1 MLHNIRN
8 RIVVKMILIVSA
20 CMALLC
26 GVLVTLS
33 TMEQR
38 KQYLE
43 ELKMTGNVVR
53 ASIASEQ
60 ERITKAKDQ
69 IKSRPT
75 DYSVSPE
82 AKALQHSI
90 ESFLDSG
97 EMTNVYVFYPE
108 IVEKEGKTFLVT
120 LQANQT
126 MYDGGLKPLTEY
138 ELTPQFRKAYES
150 ALDTGTG
157 MTQAYEDSLGT
168 WVSIIYPIVDGQNRT
183 IAILGVDFEYGTV
196 QAELNRKVRLNVAVG
211 VILGA
216 LFILIVSW
224 TVRTMLRPVRE
235 LTRLSQQAAAGD
247 LTVSIPVRQ
256 QDEVGQLASHYN
268 TMIAS
273 IRELIRQ
280 IRELGLQVGQASG
293 TLRASADQ
301 TAESAKY
308 AASSI
313 EAVAAGA
320 ERQLQS
326 VEESSRAMTEMA
338 GGIERIAESAGEA
351 AGASTLAFEQADKG
365 NRDIQSN
372 VARMEAI
379 RHSVERSTTA
389 MSDLNG
395 LTRQIGQITEA
406 ISEIAEQTNLLALNA
421 AIEAARA
428 GEHGRGF
435 AVVSGQIRKLAEQ
448 SKQSSEQ
455 IGGLVRSVQEHTERA
470 VREMLSGSEEV
481 RGLAVIVEGIGTSFR
496 EIVRSVESVNRQILE
511 ISASSEQMSA
521 STEEVTASI
530 VELSHISQQSASAS
544 QSVAASAEEQLA
556 SMEEIKASASSLN
569 EMASKLNA
577 MVERFKL

>member
-75 DYSVSPE
+75 DYSASPE

-280 IRELGLQVGQASG
+280 IRELGLQVG
-293 TLRASADQ
+293 
-301 TAESAKY
+301 
-308 AASSI
+308 
-313 EAVAAGA
+313 
-320 ERQLQS
+320 
-326 VEESSRAMTEMA
+326 
-338 GGIERIAESAGEA
+338 
-351 AGASTLAFEQADKG
+351 
-365 NRDIQSN
+365 
-372 VARMEAI
+372 
-379 RHSVERSTTA
+379 
-389 MSDLNG
+389 
-395 LTRQIGQITEA
+395 
-406 ISEIAEQTNLLALNA
+406 
-421 AIEAARA
+421 
-428 GEHGRGF
+428 
-435 AVVSGQIRKLAEQ
+435 
-448 SKQSSEQ
+448 
-455 IGGLVRSVQEHTERA
+455 
-470 VREMLSGSEEV
+470 
-481 RGLAVIVEGIGTSFR
+481 
-496 EIVRSVESVNRQILE
+496 
-511 ISASSEQMSA
+511 
-521 STEEVTASI
+521 
-530 VELSHISQQSASAS
+530 
-544 QSVAASAEEQLA
+544 
-556 SMEEIKASASSLN
+556 
-569 EMASKLNA
+569 
-577 MVERFKL
+577 